1 MVRSAQLG
9 KEIVV
14 TVMNRIGVLA
24 DIARILADH
33 GINIEAVAGYA
44 MENEAN
50 IMLVTDDNLRSLDAL
65 VKAGYKAAKENPV
78 LILDL
83 ENKPGS
89 LKLVSQKL
97 ASENIDLKYIYG
109 TGCASNCPAK
119 LIVSTNNDEKA
130 LLIFKK

>member
-1 MVRSAQLG
+1 MVRNAQLG

-44 MENEAN
+44 MENEAK
-50 IMLVTDDNLRSLDAL
+50 IMLVCDDNLRAMDAL
-65 VKAGYKAAKENPV
+65 IKAGYKAAKENPV
-78 LILDL
+78 VILDL

-109 TGCASNCPAK
+109 TACPSSCPAK
-119 LIVSTNNDEKA
+119 LVLATNNDEKA